1 MTLRSV
7 GGSLGF
13 MRIIDET
20 SKEMSSTQA
29 LSHHRN
35 HRGSLSSEL
44 TALRSRELAY
54 GSPR

>member
-20 SKEMSSTQA
+20 SKETPSTQA
-29 LSHHRN
+29 LNHQRN
-35 HRGSLSSEL
+35 HHGSLSSAL
-44 TALRSRELAY
+44 TALRSRELAD

>member
-7 GGSLGF
+7 GF

-20 SKEMSSTQA
+20 SKEKPSTQA
-29 LSHHRN
+29 LSHQRN
-35 HRGSLSSEL
+35 HHGSLSPEL

>member
-13 MRIIDET
+13 MRIIEET
-20 SKEMSSTQA
+20 SKEMPSTQA